1 MTLNCLHITPLRM
14 HLYYIYYIYYLL
26 YYIYFIKNQKIK
38 KIITFFDENNNEL
51 ILC

>member
-14 HLYYIYYIYYLL
+14 HLYYIY
-26 YYIYFIKNQKIK
+26 FIKNHKTK